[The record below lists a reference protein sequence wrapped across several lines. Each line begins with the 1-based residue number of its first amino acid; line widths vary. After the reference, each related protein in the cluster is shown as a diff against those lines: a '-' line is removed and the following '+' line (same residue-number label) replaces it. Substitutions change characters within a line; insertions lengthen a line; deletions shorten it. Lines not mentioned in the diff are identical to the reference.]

1 MGIARTGPQIDGS
14 GSLPLS
20 ITRKLWLCVFRL
32 FGGRGCLETLIPLVF
47 CCFFG
52 FGRLLLGQ
60 MITFVVLVRCV
71 HVKTVMEH
79 FLSLRSGVGINV
91 VLSAARNLTAV
102 LG

>member
-1 MGIARTGPQIDGS
+1 
-14 GSLPLS
+14 
-20 ITRKLWLCVFRL
+20 
-32 FGGRGCLETLIPLVF
+32 
-47 CCFFG
+47 
-52 FGRLLLGQ
+52 